1 MPVTRNQLNAVNAVK
16 PSSGSPEDSGSKESS
31 ERDETTSEAEP
42 HRRESPD
49 NCSICLGP
57 FNNKSFTSSC
67 AHSFCF
73 VCLKQWSK
81 VKAECPL
88 CKQPFTSIFHNI
100 RSDQSYDIYE
110 LPPVNPPHPSDYS
123 FYNYFPRSL
132 FTTPTHHYISLTRPG
147 LDADLTLSNFS
158 RFQFRHRRYDRY
170 LQPQHPV
177 HGEHQYSYTSSSF
190 NAANHVSAVSWAR
203 GPEDFRREVYRHNLG
218 PPFLI
223 LGTENSTYRLTPAMV
238 AASSHRLQRIM
249 PWLTREL
256 KVLLKSHQ
264 NVRLAISI
272 IQPLLTQVTIDS
284 THFSEKVSPLLGRK
298 SRHFIQEFVAFTNSA
313 LTMQAFDRKA
323 MYHRRDTTA
332 AFTEN
337 TSSSSSGDD
346 DDVVEITD
354 VSSDTEI
361 TGRTSPVAGSS
372 GFLRTGWD
380 SPTPGPSWGSL
391 EMSNVRSLQDIVSVS
406 SESDDPVF
414 RPDLNDSDSSSKAG
428 SDIVFLKYDKP
439 WTERSPI
446 QLSSDSEHGG
456 RNKRKRKSKHKKKKR
471 DHIDTISKVVE
482 KELKSPTRS
491 KSGDKSIQQK
501 TSSVDDPQPETS
513 RVSGKKR
520 GLSVSSEKQRK
531 KKKKKSRERERELV
545 DRLFAEAMS
554 QQIGTTTLPENFD
567 LTDGPSSS
575 KAKDVLQEKS
585 GRSEKGKHKH
595 KKKDKNHS
603 RDSQSPSILH
613 AYKKHHSGHK
623 KSSEAIGRIASSEGE
638 RRKHKS
644 KYNLRGDAAS
654 DLSGEGESSAWESQ
668 PSRSQPIPPQS
679 ISHSM
684 TSSFQPNY
692 IAMPDT
698 LQHIPLNLWVS
709 TWPAMPSTH
718 PFPAP
723 PPPPATFLPTSRPLS
738 TGLAPS
744 AVDSHTVL
752 SESSSNTDSDDTED
766 YDNTNPVPTNTR
778 TKQWLEANFPEQGKS
793 PSSSK
798 THTGGSNMLS
808 WDVDT
813 ASYAR
818 KSQEPT
824 LAMTRNSDHLDNIVS
839 IPSDDEDVV
848 VCSSVSSTK
857 SDSDEVKVIE
867 VGDLHV
873 SHNCVFDMDPLGS
886 SGSLCFPSSNSQG
899 REGQSTSS
907 FDQSLF
913 SEVKSHDPLL
923 SFTSQLPPLQS
934 EITFNEEKDVL
945 TDTNPVSN
953 DIVQPPLPRS
963 DQVAQEVNPQNKRSI
978 FPDLPRINSTHPTD
992 VSNVYLNANTS
1003 SLSQETTPTVTL
1015 SNPPDSIFSVKT
1027 SLQLPAA
1034 PIGPLLSSNLTYLP
1048 CPSTSLSSILSH
1060 PLPYGISQPQQQD
1073 GLPMHLTLHTVPS
1086 LLSPSPAIFPRVFQ
1100 PYSQSLTGLSPTPST
1115 STTCVNGRT
1124 PYFSCASLMDV
1135 SKGKPLHSFGVDGLL
1150 NNVHDVGNKSPSLME
1165 NSATSGSDNHQ
1176 MDQTAVQCENTNVEP
1191 QTSESENFENTV
1203 SGNVV
1208 TGLVEESPQATN
1220 VFEPYCSLEDLPSN
1234 TS

>member
-1 MPVTRNQLNAVNAVK
+1 MPVTRNQLNAVNAAK
-16 PSSGSPEDSGSKESS
+16 PSSGSPENSGSKESS
-31 ERDETTSEAEP
+31 EREESTSEAEP

-110 LPPVNPPHPSDYS
+110 LPPVHPPHPSDYS

-132 FTTPTHHYISLTRPG
+132 FTTPTHYISLTRPG

-190 NAANHVSAVSWAR
+190 NAANHLSAVSWAR
-203 GPEDFRREVYRHNLG
+203 GVEDFRREVYRHNLG
-218 PPFLI
+218 PPSLI

-284 THFSEKVSPLLGRK
+284 PHFSEKVSPLLGRR

-323 MYHRRDTTA
+323 MYHRRDNTA
-332 AFTEN
+332 VFTEN
-337 TSSSSSGDD
+337 TSSSSSGDE

-361 TGRTSPVAGSS
+361 TSRASPVAGSS

-380 SPTPGPSWGSL
+380 SPIPGPSWVSL
-391 EMSNVRSLQDIVSVS
+391 DMSSVRPAQDVVSVS

-456 RNKRKRKSKHKKKKR
+456 RTKRKRKTKHKKKKR
-471 DHIDTISKVVE
+471 EHIDAVSKPVE

-491 KSGDKSIQQK
+491 KSGDISSKQKS
-501 TSSVDDPQPETS
+501 SSVDDTQAETS

-520 GLSVSSEKQRK
+520 GLSTSSEKQRK

-575 KAKDVLQEKS
+575 KAKDILPEKS
-585 GRSEKGKHKH
+585 SRSEKGKHKH

-603 RDSQSPSILH
+603 RDSQSPSVLH

-623 KSSEAIGRIASSEGE
+623 KSSEAIGRNAPAEGE

-644 KYNLRGDAAS
+644 KYNLRGDVPS
-654 DLSGEGESSAWESQ
+654 DLSGEGESSTWESQ
-668 PSRSQPIPPQS
+668 PSRSQPILPPQS
-679 ISHSM
+679 INHSM
-684 TSSFQPNY
+684 ASSFQPNY

-709 TWPAMPSTH
+709 TWPAIPSAH

-723 PPPPATFLPTSRPLS
+723 PPPPATFLPSSRPLS
-738 TGLAPS
+738 ANVTPS
-744 AVDSHTVL
+744 AVDTHTVL
-752 SESSSNTDSDDTED
+752 SESSSDTDSDDTED
-766 YDNTNPVPTNTR
+766 YDNNNPVPTNTR

-798 THTGGSNMLS
+798 AHAGGSNIPS
-808 WDVDT
+808 WDVGT
-813 ASYAR
+813 SSYAR
-818 KSQEPT
+818 KSQEAT
-824 LAMTRNSDHLDNIVS
+824 SAMTRNSDQVDNIVS
-839 IPSDDEDVV
+839 ILSDNEDVV

-857 SDSDEVKVIE
+857 SDSDEVQVIE
-867 VGDLHV
+867 AGDLNG
-873 SHNCVFDMDPLGS
+873 SNYSVFDMDALRPS
-886 SGSLCFPSSNSQG
+886 SSFCFPTSSSQG
-899 REGQSTSS
+899 REGQSSSS

-913 SEVKSHDPLL
+913 SDIKNHDPLL
-923 SFTSQLPPLQS
+923 SFTSQVEQS
-934 EITFNEEKDVL
+934 GLTFNDDKDLL
-945 TDTNPVSN
+945 TDTTTSTSN
-953 DIVQPPLPRS
+953 DIVQSSLPKS
-963 DQVAQEVNPQNKRSI
+963 DQVAQEVTPQNKRSI
-978 FPDLPRINSTHPTD
+978 FPDLPRINSTHTTD
-992 VSNVYLNANTS
+992 VSTLYLNSNTS
-1003 SLSQETTPTVTL
+1003 NQSKETTQMVTL
-1015 SNPPDSIFSVKT
+1015 SIPTESIFSIKT

-1034 PIGPLLSSNLTYLP
+1034 PIAPLLSSNLSYLP

-1060 PLPYGISQPQQQD
+1060 PLPYGISQPQQQES
-1073 GLPMHLTLHTVPS
+1073 LPMHLTLHTVPS

-1115 STTCVNGRT
+1115 STSCVSRT
-1124 PYFSCASLMDV
+1124 SYFSCASLLDG
-1135 SKGKPLHSFGVDGLL
+1135 GKPKQLHSFGVDGLL
-1150 NNVHDVGNKSPSLME
+1150 NNDEVGKKSLSLPD
-1165 NSATSGSDNHQ
+1165 NCATSGSEKCQ
-1176 MDQTAVQCENTNVEP
+1176 IDQTALQCEGTADEP
-1191 QTSESENFENTV
+1191 QTTETETIEKPENEMNR
-1203 SGNVV
+1203 
-1208 TGLVEESPQATN
+1208 LVEESPQATN
-1220 VFEPYCSLEDLPSN
+1220 VFEPYCSQGDLPSN